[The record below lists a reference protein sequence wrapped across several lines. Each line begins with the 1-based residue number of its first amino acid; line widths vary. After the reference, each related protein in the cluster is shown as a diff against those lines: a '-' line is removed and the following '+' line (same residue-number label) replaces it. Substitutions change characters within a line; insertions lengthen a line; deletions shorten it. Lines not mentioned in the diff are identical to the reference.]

1 MKAFLMYAGRDF
13 DMAADLPD
21 SVTALTEDLGLNTLF
36 DAMSGGD
43 EFLLEVAR
51 RGVLTSLPDAGA
63 IAYRQ
68 HVLADCLENAPVARD
83 MYDVAVEAVLGSK
96 RIYRGIFARS
106 PDATLRWSIEALQL
120 FTGLLRR
127 LRQIADSRA
136 AGFHS
141 EGFRALFAALAR
153 ELDEEYFQAVDDHLS
168 QLRFRGGVL
177 LSAELGQG
185 AKGTRYVLRRGA
197 PRQPGWLSRISG
209 PAAPATRCGSATGT
223 RAATRPSP
231 SCGAGRSTSRPARW
245 PSRPTTS

>member
-120 FTGLLRR
+120 FTGLLRGCGR
-127 LRQIADSRA
+127 SLTPVPPAFTPRA
-136 AGFHS
+136 
-141 EGFRALFAALAR
+141 
-153 ELDEEYFQAVDDHLS
+153 
-168 QLRFRGGVL
+168 
-177 LSAELGQG
+177 SAPCS
-185 AKGTRYVLRRGA
+185 
-197 PRQPGWLSRISG
+197 PRWPGNW
-209 PAAPATRCGSATGT
+209 T
-223 RAATRPSP
+223 
-231 SCGAGRSTSRPARW
+231 RSTSRP
-245 PSRPTTS
+245 STTT